1 MGENDNVIAI
11 KIFFS
16 ESAPLFCKLVLQK
29 VATVK
34 ATIMGGSRHYFSR
47 APGPDM

>member
-29 VATVK
+29 VATVNYNNGWVQ
-34 ATIMGGSRHYFSR
+34 ALFFACAGS
-47 APGPDM
+47 